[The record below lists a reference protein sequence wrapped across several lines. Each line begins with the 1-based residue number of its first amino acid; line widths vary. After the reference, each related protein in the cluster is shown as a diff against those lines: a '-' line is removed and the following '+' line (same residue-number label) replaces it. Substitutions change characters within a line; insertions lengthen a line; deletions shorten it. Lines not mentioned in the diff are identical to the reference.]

1 MRVCGVR
8 TAPKNAKGFSTL
20 ALLSFLLFC
29 AAEVFGQGS
38 LATGN
43 PVVTNGIGQPLAGA
57 TVAICTANPGV
68 SPVIA
73 GCPSTLATT
82 YTDITDSVSCTGI
95 GGVQPLNNLAAPSV
109 GSGCSNPGLTDSGG
123 NVVAFSGAST
133 YWCEYYGQ
141 GIIGIK
147 VIPCIFPSNVGGS
160 NLSSPPAIGNT
171 TPNIG
176 AFTGLNANGTYS
188 PTFYG
193 AKCDGVTDD
202 TAAFASALT
211 AAASGGVIAVP
222 ASTAGCYLASA
233 LTISSNSVTLRGVG
247 WSYGAQQAPSTL
259 LFAAG
264 VNGIVASGNA
274 VSVENLFVKSKDT
287 GANSDVGIH
296 FTGGRP
302 YIERVTVQSFGGAG
316 FEWDSAGGKNVDH
329 WYAADL
335 RALSNFGDGFL
346 FVGGTD
352 TNAGTGV
359 NMDAS
364 LNGGIGFN
372 LSSSGVNENTFI
384 GPLAATNT
392 GGDYVIAGASSSNY
406 FLNAYCESGTGSSFI
421 IGASDS
427 FNQVVFPNFG
437 LCTTITNNGGQSNQ
451 IYYSYSSSPGVAQ
464 IFLNPPPGTA
474 VGSGQTYEL
483 SSGIFNPKD
492 FDIRDVTGTA
502 DLLDYNHSLLG
513 AGWFSLKQFYFTNF
527 AGATSGGST
536 NSGIGGWFASC
547 WNGSTAQNDYF
558 TTQVIGGSGT
568 NGTEVLTHTHV
579 PGCGVTGSESFLYP
593 ISTTFLTS
601 SAGGALALS
610 TSAIG
615 AHTCSAAQTLTVT
628 GTTTSSLVSWSF
640 AATPIGVTGYGDV
653 TTPFLV
659 VTAFPTANTANIV
672 VCNVSAGSITP
683 GAISVNI
690 RVTN

>member
-1 MRVCGVR
+1 MTRLR
-8 TAPKNAKGFSTL
+8 YAA
-20 ALLSFLLFC
+20 SFLLL
-29 AAEVFGQGS
+29 S
-38 LATGN
+38 LACYGQTVNTDILPASTGLRLGN
-43 PVVTNGIGQPLAGA
+43 TNQRWKIYAQSIDLANGCTFNGQPCNLPGLVQVNSTAVTLPNFNNTLPAATAGN
-57 TVAICTANPGV
+57 TLCSWQTANFQVSVQCPQGAVNWAIPG
-68 SPVIA
+68 
-73 GCPSTLATT
+73 TL
-82 YTDITDSVSCTGI
+82 
-95 GGVQPLNNLAAPSV
+95 
-109 GSGCSNPGLTDSGG
+109 GL
-123 NVVAFSGAST
+123 
-133 YWCEYYGQ
+133 
-141 GIIGIK
+141 
-147 VIPCIFPSNVGGS
+147 
-160 NLSSPPAIGNT
+160 T
-171 TPNIG
+171 TPNTG
-176 AFTGLNANGTYS
+176 SFTTLKAKITNSGTFN
-188 PTFYG
+188 PAAYG
-193 AKCDGVTDD
+193 ALCDGSTDD
-202 TAAFASALT
+202 TASFNSAI
-211 AAASGGVIAVP
+211 AAATTGGTILVP
-222 ASTAGCYLASA
+222 ASASGCFLASA
-233 LTISSNSVTLRGVG
+233 LTISGNNVTLQGDG

-264 VNGIVASGNA
+264 VNGVVASGNA
-274 VSVENLFVKSKDT
+274 FAIKNIVVKSLDS
-287 GANSDVGIH
+287 GANSDIGVH

-302 YIERVTVQSFGGAG
+302 YAEQVTVWSFGGAG
-316 FEWDSAGGKNVDH
+316 FDWDSTGGKNVDH
-329 WYAADL
+329 WYAAAL

-352 TNAGTGV
+352 TNAGTGI

-558 TTQVIGGSGT
+558 TSQQIGGTGT
-568 NGTEVLTHTHV
+568 NGTEILTFIHHN
-579 PGCGVTGSESFLYP
+579 GCSGATSYSFDNNVSAPL
-593 ISTTFLTS
+593 FTS

-610 TSAIG
+610 TGAIG

-628 GTTTSSLVSWSF
+628 GTTTSSLVGWSF
-640 AATPIGVTGYGDV
+640 ASTPIGVTGYGDV

-672 VCNVSAGSITP
+672 VCNVSAASITP